1 MIDSTSN
8 ARHRSRTRFW
18 LIRLAI
24 VVPLLFLVP
33 VNSGKIST
41 AEQTK
46 QIKQDQ
52 AAVRIYRA
60 GLQQVIEYV
69 EKTPALFPETKLAE
83 PRLLKREEKEL
94 VWAAWK
100 RYLDYLVALDAIS
113 QRHAGYWKL
122 EKAEREESF
131 LIAYAAHAAKHR
143 FTLQL
148 VHRLTNDPAF
158 DTLLNEPVP
167 ELGLP
172 SGVFAKLKFRFI
184 SLIQAGEFAA
194 WEAIYKAE
202 RGRLMAELRT
212 LIDADTEVIWKF
224 SKGRGEKL
232 LLQNA
237 LQIVKGT
244 ARQAVLPVQ
253 TAVSE
258 WMGDT
263 KVARVNYSL
272 ISAEQIAALLPKL
285 EPGDIFLE
293 RRSWYLSN
301 IGLPGF
307 WPHAA
312 LFISTPEERVKFFND
327 DEVRAWVKTQGRVDG
342 DFEALLKEK
351 YPQTYALGIKP
362 QEHDHRPRLL
372 EAISEGVS
380 FTTLEHSA
388 DCDSLAVLRPRLG
401 KVEKARAILRAFHF
415 AGRPYDFDFD
425 FQTDSALVCTELV
438 CKAYEPVKGQRAL
451 TFPIS
456 EVLGR
461 QLTSANDMVR
471 QFDEQ
476 FGTPSQQLDLLIFL
490 DGIEKEKRAVVVDVA
505 EFRASHKRPKWHIL
519 LQNGNGRKNGQ

>member
-8 ARHRSRTRFW
+8 DCAPSRARFW
-18 LIRLAI
+18 LVGL
-24 VVPLLFLVP
+24 VVVVGLLFLGA
-33 VNSGKIST
+33 VNSGKTAT
-41 AEQTK
+41 AEQAK

-52 AAVRIYRA
+52 AAVRVCRD
-60 GLQQVIEYV
+60 GLRQVIEYV
-69 EKTPALFPETKLAE
+69 EKTPALFPETKLAA

-94 VWAAWK
+94 VWATWK
-100 RYLDYLVALDAIS
+100 RYLDYLVALDALS
-113 QRHAGYWKL
+113 QRHASYWKL
-122 EKAEREESF
+122 EKTEREESF

-148 VHRLTNDPAF
+148 VHRLANDPAF

-172 SGVFAKLKFRFI
+172 SGVFAKLKARFLN
-184 SLIQAGEFAA
+184 LIQAGEFAA

-202 RGRLMAELRT
+202 RGRLAVELRA
-212 LIDADTEVIWKF
+212 LIDADAEVVWKF

-237 LQIVKGT
+237 LQIVKST
-244 ARQAVLPVQ
+244 ARKAVLPVQ
-253 TAVSE
+253 TGVSE

-263 KVARVNYSL
+263 KVARLDHSL

-312 LFISTPEERVKFFND
+312 LFISTPEVRKKFFD
-327 DEVRAWVKTQGRVDG
+327 DAEVRAWVKTQGRADG
-342 DFEALLKEK
+342 GFEELLKEK
-351 YPQTYALGIKP
+351 YPQSYALGIKP
-362 QEHDHRPRLL
+362 QEHDHRPRVL

-438 CKAYEPVKGQRAL
+438 CKAYEPLKDQRAL

-476 FGTPSQQLDLLIFL
+476 FGTPAQQVDLLIFL
-490 DGIEKEKRAVVVDVA
+490 DSIEREKRAVVADVA
-505 EFRASHKRPKWHIL
+505 EFRASHKRPKWHIFVH
-519 LQNGNGRKNGQ
+519 NGNGRENRP